1 MNPPASDTSPE
12 ARRVLFELLRNTTPR
27 KKLDLTF
34 GLTQALRELVFA
46 DIRRQFPDATE
57 EMLRRKLIAR
67 LLPRE
72 TVILAYGFDP
82 KPPAND

>member
-1 MNPPASDTSPE
+1 MNLPVSDTSPE
-12 ARRVLFELLRNTTPR
+12 AHRVLFDLLRNATPS

-46 DIRRQFPDATE
+46 DIRRQYPRATE
-57 EMLRRKLIAR
+57 EDLRRKLIAR

-72 TVILAYGFDP
+72 IVISAYGFDP
-82 KPPAND
+82 KLPAND